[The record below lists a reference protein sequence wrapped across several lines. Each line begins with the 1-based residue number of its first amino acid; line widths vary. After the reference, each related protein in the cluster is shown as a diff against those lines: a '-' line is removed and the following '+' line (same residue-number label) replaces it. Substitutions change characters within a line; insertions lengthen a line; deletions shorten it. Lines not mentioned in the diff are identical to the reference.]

1 MCLQA
6 KCIWNIKQPPW
17 LAKIKREGKW
27 TVVRN
32 GHGHRR
38 EVFSSETLKEGT
50 MNKKQ
55 IYDEIIKLKPAL
67 KGRKNRKIRRIFA
80 KKERL
85 IRKGPRVNSYLGK
98 NRHLF
103 EDKHSP
109 PVADYWGMSPMMIL
123 IEQIKRVKARRNG
136 KSAD

>member
-1 MCLQA
+1 
-6 KCIWNIKQPPW
+6 
-17 LAKIKREGKW
+17 
-27 TVVRN
+27 
-32 GHGHRR
+32 
-38 EVFSSETLKEGT
+38 

-55 IYDEIIKLKPAL
+55 IYDEIIERKPTL
-67 KGRKNRKIRRIFA
+67 RGRKNRRIRRIFA
-80 KKERL
+80 IKKGL

-98 NRHLF
+98 NRNFF
-103 EDKHSP
+103 ENKYPP